1 MIHSNDQDEFVIP
14 VLGEE
19 KEEEEERTIK
29 TTDKNKKHLLP
40 SEPSSC
46 NKSQTVQTQAIT
58 EVGIYTDP
66 FLNDSQTAMSKTPAP
81 YTKPV
86 KIVKRTGSAV
96 GTELPKSPPRI
107 KGKDI
112 TQSHLPVVPKPIP
125 QPPKIPPPATPSV
138 LPPPKVSKIKF
149 PPPPPT
155 SAPPPTLA
163 PPPPPPVS
171 SPQEKNIIDDVYDS
185 NSLDEEQGIY
195 DDVTTTIID
204 DDLSQENYEEV
215 DSKVNIGMRTFASKK
230 SDKQIAQEYEPL
242 EFLHAPASVK
252 SEEMYF

>member
-1 MIHSNDQDEFVIP
+1 M
-14 VLGEE
+14 G
-19 KEEEEERTIK
+19 EEEEEEEENTIK
-29 TTDKNKKHLLP
+29 TTNKNKKRLLT

-46 NKSQTVQTQAIT
+46 HKSQTVQTQAIT

-66 FLNDSQTAMSKTPAP
+66 FLNDSQTVMSKTAAP
-81 YTKPV
+81 YIKPV
-86 KIVKRTGSAV
+86 KSVKRTRSAV

-112 TQSHLPVVPKPIP
+112 TQSHLPVVPS
-125 QPPKIPPPATPSV
+125 PAPPSV
-138 LPPPKVSKIKF
+138 LPPPIVSKIKL

-171 SPQEKNIIDDVYDS
+171 STQEEDIINDVYDS

-230 SDKQIAQEYEPL
+230 SDKQIAEEYEPL
-242 EFLHAPASVK
+242 EFLHAPASLK
-252 SEEMYF
+252 SEETYF